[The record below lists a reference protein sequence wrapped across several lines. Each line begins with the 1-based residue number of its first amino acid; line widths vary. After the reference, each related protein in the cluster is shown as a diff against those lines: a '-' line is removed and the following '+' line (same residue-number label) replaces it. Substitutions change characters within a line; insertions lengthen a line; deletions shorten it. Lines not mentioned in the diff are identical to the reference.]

1 MGTNTVF
8 LVGRLIEVL
17 DYELVIQITG
27 EEDLVPIS
35 VCKSII
41 DNVKT
46 YNQIGNIM
54 GVRSKVKAKDLR
66 VIIEADKITFMT
78 RNQNEGG
85 EEDVEQ

>member
-17 DYELVIQITG
+17 DYELVMQITG

-35 VCKSII
+35 VSKSII
-41 DNVKT
+41 DNIKT
-46 YNQIGNIM
+46 YNQVGNIM
-54 GVRSKVKAKDLR
+54 GVRGKVKAKDLR

-78 RNQNEGG
+78 RNQSEGG